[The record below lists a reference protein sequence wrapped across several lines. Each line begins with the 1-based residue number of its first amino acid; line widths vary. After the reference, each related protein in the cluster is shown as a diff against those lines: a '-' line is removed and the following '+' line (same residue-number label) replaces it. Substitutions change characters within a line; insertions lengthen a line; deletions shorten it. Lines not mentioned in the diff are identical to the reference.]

1 MIVHLYA
8 ALHEECADECC
19 DDRDNQV
26 ADLLGVG
33 FSEKSHLF
41 YILSV
46 LIFPAEIAEM
56 TEKPSGMKH
65 FSDL

>member
-1 MIVHLYA
+1 MIVHFHA

-19 DDRDNQV
+19 DDRDDQV

-41 YILSV
+41 YILV
-46 LIFPAEIAEM
+46 Y
-56 TEKPSGMKH
+56 
-65 FSDL
+65 

>member
-46 LIFPAEIAEM
+46 LIFPAEIADIAEM
-56 TEKPSGMKH
+56 
-65 FSDL
+65 FFRL